1 MLLSKPLTIPLR
13 SANKEDITKLEQKI
27 AKLQEAQH
35 KSEAKLKSTGR
46 LTNLNGRPGK

>member
-1 MLLSKPLTIPLR
+1 M
-13 SANKEDITKLEQKI
+13 

-46 LTNLNGRPGK
+46 LTNLNGRPGKWDFFQGLYSDRNTIAG